1 MDVFSLYDQCASI
14 IAESLKLKNYKEIS
28 DYFDLFSNR
37 IPTTIHE
44 RVYFHIIR
52 LRARCNIP
60 HQRILYKLYNSRNS
74 FPSHYIRYHTHNGLD
89 KMFPQ
94 HNVTKQTFRFL
105 DSTDGCF
112 INYNSMP
119 NLMDD
124 IIYHNLLSL
133 IFEFYGYINK
143 LDLQ

>member
-52 LRARCNIP
+52 LRARCNIR
-60 HQRILYKLYNSRNS
+60 HQRILYKLYKNRVS
-74 FPSHYIRYHTHNGLD
+74 FPSQYIRYHSHNGLD
-89 KMFPQ
+89 KIFPQ
-94 HNVTKQTFRFL
+94 LNVQK
-105 DSTDGCF
+105 
-112 INYNSMP
+112 
-119 NLMDD
+119 
-124 IIYHNLLSL
+124 
-133 IFEFYGYINK
+133 
-143 LDLQ
+143 